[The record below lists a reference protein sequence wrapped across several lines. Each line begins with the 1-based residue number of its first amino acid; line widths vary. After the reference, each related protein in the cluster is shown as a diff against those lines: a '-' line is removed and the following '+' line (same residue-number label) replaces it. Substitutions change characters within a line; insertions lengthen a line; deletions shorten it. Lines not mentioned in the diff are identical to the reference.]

1 MKNAHILLVED
12 ELALAGII
20 KDTLETQNFEV
31 THIPDGLNAYE
42 TYLKLKPD
50 IVILDVMLPAVNG
63 LQIAHSIRAKDVHIP
78 ILFLTARS
86 TTEDLLAGFRAG
98 GNDYIK
104 KPFDFDELIV
114 RIESLLNRKR
124 LQQPDPAGNDIV
136 SIGLFEYDIRR
147 NTLVHG
153 EKNVQLSA
161 REGEV
166 LATLF
171 EHQAQMLPRKALLLK
186 VWKNDDFFSSRSLD
200 VYISKLRSHLS
211 KDPSVKIINH
221 RGFGYRLVC

>member
-1 MKNAHILLVED
+1 MKAARILLVED
-12 ELALAGII
+12 ELALGEII
-20 KDTLETQNFEV
+20 RDTLETQNFEV
-31 THIPDGLNAYE
+31 IHISDGLMAYE
-42 TYLKLKPD
+42 TYIEVKPD
-50 IVILDVMLPAVNG
+50 LVILDVMLPFVNG
-63 LQIAHSIRAKDVHIP
+63 LQIAHAIRTKDIYIP
-78 ILFLTARS
+78 ILFLTAKS
-86 TTEDLLAGFRAG
+86 TTGDLLAGFRAG

-114 RIESLLNRKR
+114 RIEALLNRNLVQKIGVAETE
-124 LQQPDPAGNDIV
+124 LV
-136 SIGLFEYDIRR
+136 SIGLFEYDMKR
-147 NTLVHG
+147 NKLTLG
-153 EKNVQLSA
+153 ERVIQLSA

-171 EHQAQMLPRKALLLK
+171 EHQLQMLPRKSLLLK

-200 VYISKLRSHLS
+200 VYISKLRSHLR

>member
-1 MKNAHILLVED
+1 MKAARILLVED
-12 ELALAGII
+12 ELALGEII
-20 KDTLETQNFEV
+20 RDTLETQNFEV
-31 THIPDGLNAYE
+31 IHISDGLMAYE
-42 TYLKLKPD
+42 TYIEVKPD
-50 IVILDVMLPAVNG
+50 LVILDVMLPLLNG
-63 LQIAHSIRAKDVHIP
+63 LQIAHAIRTKDIYIP
-78 ILFLTARS
+78 ILFLTAKS

-114 RIESLLNRKR
+114 RIEALLNRNLVQKIGVAETE
-124 LQQPDPAGNDIV
+124 LV
-136 SIGLFEYDIRR
+136 SIGLFEYDMKR
-147 NTLVHG
+147 NKLTLG
-153 EKNVQLSA
+153 ERVIQLSA

-171 EHQAQMLPRKALLLK
+171 EHQLQMLPRKSLLLK

-200 VYISKLRSHLS
+200 VYISKLRSHLR